1 MNVQGGALT
10 AQARPGL
17 TRNLPSRAILTVVL
31 CVDPACRLCVCVC
44 VRVYVYVYQ
53 YHMCA
58 CVHVCMCLCLCVCV
72 YCVCVHRLLPT
83 GGVHSCGLMHPLRAR
98 CRHARA
104 DTARGACLPL
114 APSRSQLPAHSPL
127 PLYDTFE
134 RIQQWNTRTSMEI
147 NGITFCYFMWCAY
160 FKSLLGFGTLTR
172 FRFC

>member
-1 MNVQGGALT
+1 MNMQGGALT

-72 YCVCVHRLLPT
+72 CVCVHRLLPT
-83 GGVHSCGLMHPLRAR
+83 GGGHSCGLMHPLRTR

-104 DTARGACLPL
+104 DTVRGACLPL
-114 APSRSQLPAHSPL
+114 APSRSQSRSHTLFRPTALSTVCIAVYTL
-127 PLYDTFE
+127 CYTNST
-134 RIQQWNTRTSMEI
+134 RIEI
-147 NGITFCYFMWCAY
+147 DANFYVLFCNCTVRNGNFNWI
-160 FKSLLGFGTLTR
+160 G
-172 FRFC
+172 